1 MQKTVILFITLITYT
16 ACQKDEHVPSD
27 NGQVKIISLTATDS
41 VLKAFI
47 DTTLVI
53 VRAEGERLNYE
64 WTCNHGALRGSGD
77 TVKYAAGECCTGLN
91 TITCRVYND
100 SSSVSRDINIMVTS
114 YFENK

>member
-1 MQKTVILFITLITYT
+1 M
-16 ACQKDEHVPSD
+16 PSD